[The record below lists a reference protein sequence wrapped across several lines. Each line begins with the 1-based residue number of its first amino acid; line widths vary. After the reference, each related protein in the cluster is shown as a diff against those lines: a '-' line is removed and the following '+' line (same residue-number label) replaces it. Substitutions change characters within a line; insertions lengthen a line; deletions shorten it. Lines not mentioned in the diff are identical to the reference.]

1 MSTRKSKSTPQSDKP
16 ITIIVYDPNDRE
28 PEGPESLRW
37 AAGSR
42 SHMFNTVLLNSVAL
56 ACCCPSGMTEEQR
69 HERYSRAL
77 HAVASFDPEDEIE
90 GMIAAQAVAM
100 HLGAMECFR
109 RSMVP
114 EQPGDAAARLRKDGA
129 SLARGMVE
137 MIAALDRKRGRVGN
151 QVVRV
156 EHVTVQPGGQAI
168 VGNVTPG
175 KPGGGSARE
184 AREEADPSPARLA
197 HDLAIGPSLPAL
209 RSKDAERVPMPVSGN
224 AER

>member
-1 MSTRKSKSTPQSDKP
+1 MTTIKSKSKPQSDKP
-16 ITIIVYDPNDRE
+16 VIININDSKDLE
-28 PEGPESLRW
+28 PDGPESLRW

-42 SHMFNTVLLNSVAL
+42 SHLFTAVLLNSVAS
-56 ACCCPSGMTEEQR
+56 ACWCPSGMTAEQR
-69 HERYSRAL
+69 HERCSMAL
-77 HAVASFDPEDEIE
+77 RAVASFDPKDEIE

-114 EQPGDAAARLRKDGA
+114 EQPEDAAARLRKDGT

-137 MIAALDRKRGRVGN
+137 MIAALDRKRGKSGS

-175 KPGGGSARE
+175 KPGKGPANE
-184 AREEADPSPARLA
+184 AREEPDTSPHARDSA
-197 HDLAIGPSLPAL
+197 A
-209 RSKDAERVPMPVSGN
+209 RR
-224 AER
+224 

>member
-1 MSTRKSKSTPQSDKP
+1 MA
-16 ITIIVYDPNDRE
+16 
-28 PEGPESLRW
+28 LR
-37 AAGSR
+37 
-42 SHMFNTVLLNSVAL
+42 
-56 ACCCPSGMTEEQR
+56 
-69 HERYSRAL
+69 
-77 HAVASFDPEDEIE
+77 AVASFDPKDEIE

-129 SLARGMVE
+129 SLTRGMVE
-137 MIAALDRKRGRVGN
+137 MIAALDRKRGKTGN

-175 KPGGGSARE
+175 KPGGESAS
-184 AREEADPSPARLA
+184 EEPDTSPARLA

-209 RSKDAERVPMPVSGN
+209 RSKDAELIPMPVSGN
-224 AER
+224 AEW

>member
-1 MSTRKSKSTPQSDKP
+1 MSTMKSKSTPKSDKP
-16 ITIIVYDPNDRE
+16 IIINDPNDLE
-28 PEGPESLRW
+28 PDGPEGLRW

-42 SHMFNTVLLNSVAL
+42 SHMFNTVLLNSVVS
-56 ACCCPSGMTEEQR
+56 ACWCPSGMTQEQR
-69 HERYSRAL
+69 HQRYSMTLR
-77 HAVASFDPEDEIE
+77 AVASFGPKDEIE

-100 HLGAMECFR
+100 HVGAMECFR

-137 MIAALDRKRGRVGN
+137 MIAALDRKRGKSGN

-175 KPGGGSARE
+175 KLGGGSASE
-184 AREEADPSPARLA
+184 AGGEPDRSPARLA
-197 HDLAIGPSLPAL
+197 HDITIGPSLPAL
-209 RSKDAERVPMPVSGN
+209 RSKDAERVTMPVSGN